1 MEDINS
7 IREKVRRVLVES
19 PALEGIDP
27 ETILDDTPL
36 AETLGLDSVDA
47 LEIVI
52 GLEKTF
58 GLKVDATALDR
69 ENFHSINKLS
79 DFLQGQLEVPKQ
91 AS

>member
-7 IREKVRRVLVES
+7 IREKVRLVLVES

-27 ETILDDTPL
+27 ETVKDDTPL

-58 GLKVDATALDR
+58 GLEVDATALDR

-79 DFLQGQLEVPKQ
+79 DFIEQQLK
-91 AS
+91 AAK

>member
-27 ETILDDTPL
+27 ETIKDDTPL

-58 GLKVDATALDR
+58 SLKIDATALDR
-69 ENFHSINKLS
+69 ENFYSIDKLT
-79 DFLQGQLEVPKQ
+79 DFLQRQLQAAKQ
-91 AS
+91 A